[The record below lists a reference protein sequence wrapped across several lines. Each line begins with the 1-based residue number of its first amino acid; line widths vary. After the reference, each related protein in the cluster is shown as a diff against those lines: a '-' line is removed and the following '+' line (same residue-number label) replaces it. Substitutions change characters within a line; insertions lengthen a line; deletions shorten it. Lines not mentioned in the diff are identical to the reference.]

1 MFKPDRVMAGQLGL
15 PRDFKK
21 HLGARTFVINILF
34 FCLLLCLC
42 MYFSFF
48 PALFSR
54 FFFNVTSDR
63 KIGVSKIKG

>member
-1 MFKPDRVMAGQLGL
+1 MFKPDRVMTGQLGL

-21 HLGARTFVINILF
+21 HSGARTFVINILF

-48 PALFSR
+48 PRGLVGCFLMLPR
-54 FFFNVTSDR
+54 
-63 KIGVSKIKG
+63 IGK

>member
-21 HLGARTFVINILF
+21 YSGARTFVINILF
-34 FCLLLCLC
+34 FCLLCLC

-48 PALFSR
+48 LALFSR
-54 FFFNVTSDR
+54 LFFDVTSDR
-63 KIGVSKIKG
+63 KLGVFED